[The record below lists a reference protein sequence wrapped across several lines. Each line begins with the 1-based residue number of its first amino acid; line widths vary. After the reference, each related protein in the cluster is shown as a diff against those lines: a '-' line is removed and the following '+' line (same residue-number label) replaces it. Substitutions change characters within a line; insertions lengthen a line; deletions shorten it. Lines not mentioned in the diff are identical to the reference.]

1 MNSPQQNT
9 IFIGNLPFSTTKTD
23 LQALFETFGTITNIH
38 IPVNKETGQARG
50 FAFVSFET
58 TEQAE
63 AALSINGQEI
73 KGRSIKV
80 HLAHN
85 NSQGNGGNGGSGA
98 GGSRDRGPRRSFG
111 GGGNR
116 FEGRGGFNRN
126 RQ

>member
-63 AALSINGQEI
+63 AALAVNGQDV

-85 NSQGNGGNGGSGA
+85 NSQNGA
-98 GGSRDRGPRRSFG
+98 GAGAPRGDRGPRRSFG
-111 GGGNR
+111 GNGGSR
-116 FEGRGGFNRN
+116 FEGRGSFNRN

>member
-9 IFIGNLPFSTTKTD
+9 IFIGNLPFSTTKMD
-23 LQALFETFGTITNIH
+23 LQALFEAFGTITNIH
-38 IPVNKETGQARG
+38 IPVNRETGQARG
-50 FAFVSFET
+50 FAFVSFEAGN
-58 TEQAE
+58 EAE
-63 AALSINGQEI
+63 AALSVNGQDV
-73 KGRSIKV
+73 KGRAIKV

-85 NSQGNGGNGGSGA
+85 NSENNAPRGDRGG
-98 GGSRDRGPRRSFG
+98 DRGPRRSFG

>member
-1 MNSPQQNT
+1 MNSPEQNT

-50 FAFVSFET
+50 FAFVSFEAT
-58 TEQAE
+58 TQAE
-63 AALSINGQEI
+63 SALSANGQDV

-85 NSQGNGGNGGSGA
+85 NSQPTN

-111 GGGNR
+111 GGNGGSR
-116 FEGRGGFNRN
+116 FEGRGGFSRN

>member
-9 IFIGNLPFSTTKTD
+9 IFIGNLPFSTTKMD

-50 FAFVSFET
+50 FAFVSFESGS
-58 TEQAE
+58 EAE
-63 AALSINGQEI
+63 SALSVNGQDV
-73 KGRSIKV
+73 KGRAIKV

-85 NSQGNGGNGGSGA
+85 NSENAPRGDRGG
-98 GGSRDRGPRRSFG
+98 DRGPRRSFG
-111 GGGNR
+111 SNGGSR

>member
-9 IFIGNLPFSTTKTD
+9 IFIGNLPFSTTKMD
-23 LQALFETFGTITNIH
+23 LQSLFETFGTITNIH

-50 FAFVSFET
+50 FAFVSFESS
-58 TEQAE
+58 ENAE
-63 AALSINGQEI
+63 SALSVNGQDV

-85 NSQGNGGNGGSGA
+85 NSQNSAPRG
-98 GGSRDRGPRRSFG
+98 DRGPRRSF

>member
-9 IFIGNLPFSTTKTD
+9 IFIGNLPFSTTKMD

-50 FAFVSFET
+50 FAFVSFESS
-58 TEQAE
+58 TEAE
-63 AALSINGQEI
+63 AALSVNGQDV

-85 NSQGNGGNGGSGA
+85 NSQDSAPRGDRGG
-98 GGSRDRGPRRSFG
+98 DRGPRRSF
-111 GGGNR
+111 GGNR

>member
-1 MNSPQQNT
+1 MNSPQQHT

-58 TEQAE
+58 AEQAE
-63 AALSINGQEI
+63 EALSVNGQDV
-73 KGRSIKV
+73 KGRAIKV

-85 NSQGNGGNGGSGA
+85 NSQSEGGSTGGA
-98 GGSRDRGPRRSFG
+98 PRRRPFG
-111 GGGNR
+111 GGGNSR
-116 FEGRGGFNRN
+116 FEPRGGGFNRN

>member
-9 IFIGNLPFSTTKTD
+9 IFIGNLPFSTTKMD

-50 FAFVSFET
+50 FAFVSFESGN
-58 TEQAE
+58 EAE
-63 AALSINGQEI
+63 AALSVNGQDV

-85 NSQGNGGNGGSGA
+85 NSQNGSAPRGGDR
-98 GGSRDRGPRRSFG
+98 GGDRGPRRSFG
-111 GGGNR
+111 GNR
-116 FEGRGGFNRN
+116 FGGDRGGFSRN

>member
-9 IFIGNLPFSTTKTD
+9 IFIGNLPFSTTKMD
-23 LQALFETFGTITNIH
+23 LQALFEQFGTITNIH

-50 FAFVSFET
+50 FAFVSFEAGS
-58 TEQAE
+58 EAE
-63 AALSINGQEI
+63 AALAVNGQDV

-85 NSQGNGGNGGSGA
+85 NSENGGAPRSGG
-98 GGSRDRGPRRSFG
+98 DRGPRRPFGNGGGSRFG
-111 GGGNR
+111 G
-116 FEGRGGFNRN
+116 EGRGGFNRN

>member
-50 FAFVSFET
+50 FAFVSFEG

-63 AALSINGQEI
+63 AALSINGQDI
-73 KGRSIKV
+73 KGRAIKV

-85 NSQGNGGNGGSGA
+85 NSQNGGGAPRSGG
-98 GGSRDRGPRRSFG
+98 DRGPRRSFG
-111 GGGNR
+111 GNGGNR

>member
-9 IFIGNLPFSTTKTD
+9 IFIGNLPFSTTKMD

-50 FAFVSFET
+50 FAFVSFESGN
-58 TEQAE
+58 EAE
-63 AALSINGQEI
+63 AALSVNGQDV
-73 KGRSIKV
+73 KGRAIKV

-85 NSQGNGGNGGSGA
+85 NSQNGSAPRSG
-98 GGSRDRGPRRSFG
+98 DRGPRRSFG
-111 GGGNR
+111 SGNR

>member
-23 LQALFETFGTITNIH
+23 LQALFESFGTITNIH

-50 FAFVSFET
+50 FAFVSFEAN
-58 TEQAE
+58 EQAE
-63 AALSINGQEI
+63 AALSVNGQDV

-85 NSQGNGGNGGSGA
+85 NSQNGGGAPRGG
-98 GGSRDRGPRRSFG
+98 DRGPRRSFG
-111 GGGNR
+111 GGNR
-116 FEGRGGFNRN
+116 FGGEGRGGFNRN